1 MFLDRLGTFAEQ
13 EESTPR
19 SVMTYQHSFAD
30 TASHALPV
38 APRSSTSM
46 SAMISSSE
54 LEHNDRARET
64 VGGAVQ
70 SSLESVITSE

>member
-1 MFLDRLGTFAEQ
+1 MFLDGLRTFADQ
-13 EESTPR
+13 EESVLR

-30 TASHALPV
+30 TASHALTV

-46 SAMISSSE
+46 SAIISSSE
-54 LEHNDRARET
+54 LEHNDRASET